1 MRKYIIKI
9 LALIMVFLGYLCV
22 DYYVERELGVYPF
35 IIGFLGF
42 VLLGPAMTAWENVF
56 KNFIDKD

>member
-1 MRKYIIKI
+1 
-9 LALIMVFLGYLCV
+9 MVFLGYLCV